1 MGDISARRGKI
12 LGMDSDGHFQI
23 IKAHVPLAELYK
35 YSSQLRSLTQG
46 RGVHKRHFA
55 FYEEVPKEVE
65 NKIVE
70 EYKKSREEGH

>member
-1 MGDISARRGKI
+1 
-12 LGMDSDGHFQI
+12 MDSDGHFQV

-46 RGVHKRHFA
+46 RGVHKRQFA

-65 NKIVE
+65 SKISE
-70 EYKKSREEGH
+70 EYRKSKEEGH